1 MTHSEIVR
9 KLIGNINPVAD
20 AAIDKERL
28 ENLEVYL
35 QLFEDMLLDISF
47 VAREKDSPY
56 ASTRKIGEIA
66 DKFLQNIKE
75 EI

>member
-1 MTHSEIVR
+1 MMENIDIVR

-20 AAIDKERL
+20 AAIDTERL
-28 ENLEVYL
+28 KNLESYL
-35 QLFEDMLLDISF
+35 QLLEVMLSDISF

-56 ASTRKIGEIA
+56 ASARNIGEIA

-75 EI
+75 V